1 MTSYMAEYTDHC
13 HSLLSLALATENDMT
28 DKNEEGF
35 DDDIENMSLDEE
47 NTDDEDDGQQI
58 QEEEAAVAE
67 TSI

>member
-1 MTSYMAEYTDHC
+1 
-13 HSLLSLALATENDMT
+13 MT
-28 DKNEEGF
+28 DKKEEGF

-47 NTDDEDDGQQI
+47 NADDEDDGQQI